1 MTTTTQPV
9 ETGTGRGA
17 WDNARSVMRDYPII
31 PLLLILTA
39 LIAALEIL
47 QPGIVVREGGI
58 LGLNDRWISNTIK
71 FAIPLAILAGAQT
84 MCMIT
89 GGIDLSV
96 GIVATMVAFVMAT
109 QVASGVDP
117 VLAIPLALAC
127 AALAGLASG
136 IGVAIF
142 RVHPLIMTLA
152 VGLVVE
158 GLLLVYQ
165 RGMLGVSAQIP
176 EVITWLGTGRS
187 GFPALGI
194 PDIIP
199 NSLLVF
205 IPVALF
211 IGFTLKRTGFG
222 RNLYAVGDNEGAAR
236 LAGVR
241 VWQVLIVLYVLSAVL
256 AGIAGLVYVGL
267 IKATTLSLA
276 VPLMLPS
283 VAAAV
288 IGGTSIFGG
297 RGGYAGTIVGALI
310 LQVLASMLTVL
321 RIEEGTRRIIY
332 GLIILGVTALYVRI
346 TQERQG

>member
-1 MTTTTQPV
+1 MTSTTQPLDS
-9 ETGTGRGA
+9 TQS
-17 WDNARSVMRDYPII
+17 RSTMATFRNLMRNYPVI
-31 PLLLILTA
+31 PLLVL
-39 LIAALEIL
+39 LIALVAALQIL
-47 QPGIVVREGGI
+47 QPGIVIGDDGI
-58 LGLNDRWISNTIK
+58 NDRWISNTIK
-71 FAIPLAILAGAQT
+71 FAVPLAILAGAQT
-84 MCMIT
+84 MTMIT

-96 GIVATMVAFVMAT
+96 GVVATMTAFVVSSQFAL
-109 QVASGVDP
+109 GLDP
-117 VLAIPLALAC
+117 ILAIPLALAC

-152 VGLVVE
+152 VALVVE

-165 RGMLGVSAQIP
+165 RMVLGATTQIP
-176 EVITWLGTGRS
+176 EVIKWLGTGKS
-187 GFPALGI
+187 FGI
-194 PDIIP
+194 VP

-211 IGFTLKRTGFG
+211 IGFTLRRTGFG
-222 RNLYAVGDNEGAAR
+222 RNLYAIGDNEQAAR

-241 VWQVLIVLYVLSAVL
+241 VWQVLIVLYVISALL
-256 AGIAGLVYVGL
+256 AGIGGLVYVGL

-288 IGGTSIFGG
+288 IGGVSIFGG
-297 RGGYAGTIVGALI
+297 RGGFLGVIVGALI
-310 LQVLASMLTVL
+310 LRVITSMLTVM
-321 RIEEGTRRIIY
+321 RIDEGARRVIF
-332 GLIILGVTALYVRI
+332 GLIILGVVALYVRI